1 MIPQAI
7 LDSLTVWI
15 VASSAIFANRPP
27 SPLPTPTAYDFPT
40 VPQTAEI
47 QEEIKAVEVIKTK
60 EDLRHVK
67 KKIDEMKKQLTSL
80 TEEKVKQELEEK
92 IEKEFVKIW
101 NYMNKQDE
109 DSNFSADEGS
119 NSSSKI
125 AYAYDN
131 DGKTQVIDITKLMN

>member
-1 MIPQAI
+1 
-7 LDSLTVWI
+7 
-15 VASSAIFANRPP
+15 
-27 SPLPTPTAYDFPT
+27 LPTPTAYDFPT

-92 IEKEFVKIW
+92 IEKEFVKI
-101 NYMNKQDE
+101 
-109 DSNFSADEGS
+109 
-119 NSSSKI
+119 
-125 AYAYDN
+125 
-131 DGKTQVIDITKLMN
+131 